1 VNIIAA
7 DNPGIGR
14 ARIAASPDT
23 PPGMDPI
30 ALFRPER
37 SDRSR
42 VGPISRGTIMR
53 RSTVLAAATAT
64 TLSASLFTGL
74 SPAQADN
81 TDGGPV
87 LSNAYDSYYYPGTIF
102 VRASS
107 DSPLTHITAHF
118 YPLAAPAGEPEAGST
133 EDFTQT
139 SGQDARSGTWK
150 APVHLSDLGDYRVT
164 VDLEDASGATVTGAV
179 APYPYPLQYRTVLTI
194 PDLTA
199 TPTVPDYLHQKVSVS
214 GTVLAEDPRHPEAA
228 PTPAGGLTVTIATG
242 RGGRLTA
249 TTAADG
255 RFTAAFVPTQ
265 TSIELT
271 AAPNASTA
279 YPGAIDVLT
288 PEQDLHTVQSPVRFS
303 ASTHALNLKQ
313 GATGTVTGHAE
324 IQTTAGW
331 QPLPHASIS
340 LDGLSPSGLSD
351 FVVGD
356 TTTDSRG
363 SYTLR
368 VSSYNPA
375 PTAELMVSS
384 GSGNSPFQQLATEPF
399 SLHVA
404 YTTRIGMSAFLNDD
418 ASFKVD
424 GYVYFED
431 RRAHWPAKPTVTL
444 QYSKDGRSGWKN
456 AATLPIKIRYNKPQ
470 FDEAFAHTFTTTPNN
485 NAYWRARF
493 NGNPDLGTS
502 TTKPVRLYRYATRVT
517 GFHASPDPVRK
528 GQPIHFHGSF
538 QYKDGATW
546 KPLSSDSPGLYFRPR
561 GSTTYRLVS
570 DSVSEDGH
578 GHLNGWATAEQD
590 GTWAVSLDRQTGDH
604 YLRSTRVTDYVDV
617 R

>member
-1 VNIIAA
+1 
-7 DNPGIGR
+7 
-14 ARIAASPDT
+14 
-23 PPGMDPI
+23 
-30 ALFRPER
+30 
-37 SDRSR
+37 
-42 VGPISRGTIMR
+42 MR
-53 RSTVLAAATAT
+53 RSTFLAAATAT

-87 LSNAYDSYYYPGTIF
+87 LSNAFGSPFEPGMFF
-102 VRASS
+102 VSARS
-107 DSPLTHITAHF
+107 DSPLTRITAHF
-118 YPLAAPAGEPEAGST
+118 YPLDAPAGEPEAGST
-133 EDFTQT
+133 EDFTLD
-139 SGQDARSGTWK
+139 SGQDARSGTWQ
-150 APVHLSDLGDYRVT
+150 APVHLADLGDYRVT
-164 VDLEDASGATVTGAV
+164 VDLQDASGATVTGAL
-179 APYPYPLQYRTVLTI
+179 APYSLRYRTVLTI

-214 GTVLAEDPRHPEAA
+214 GTVLAVDPRHPEA
-228 PTPAGGLTVTIATG
+228 PTPADGPPVTIFTG
-242 RGGRLTA
+242 PVSRLTA
-249 TTAADG
+249 TTSADG
-255 RFTAAFVPTQ
+255 RFSAAFVPTQ
-265 TSIELT
+265 TFIDLS
-271 AAPNASTA
+271 AAPKASSA
-279 YPGAIDVLT
+279 YPGAIGVVT
-288 PEQDLHTVQSPVRFS
+288 PEQNLHTVRAPVRFS

-331 QPLPHASIS
+331 QPLPHTTVEV
-340 LDGLSPSGLSD
+340 SGLGSGGHSG
-351 FVVGD
+351 FGIAG
-356 TTTDSRG
+356 TTTDSQG
-363 SYTLR
+363 SYTLH
-368 VSSYNPA
+368 VPSENPA
-375 PTAELMVSS
+375 PAAELVVR
-384 GSGNSPFQQLATEPF
+384 GEGNSPFQQPATEPF

-404 YTTRIGMSAFLNDD
+404 YTTWIGMSAFLNDD

-431 RRAHWPAKPTVTL
+431 TRAHWPAKPTVTL
-444 QYSKDGRSGWKN
+444 QYSKDGKSGWKN
-456 AATLPIKIRYNKPQ
+456 AATLPIKVRYNKPQ
-470 FDEAFAHTFTTTPNN
+470 FEETFAHTFTTTPNN
-485 NAYWRARF
+485 NAYWRALF

-546 KPLSSDSPGLYFRPR
+546 KPLSSESPGLYFRPH
-561 GSTTYRLVS
+561 GSTTYHLVS

-578 GHLNGWATAEQD
+578 GHLNGMATAEQD

-604 YLRSTRVTDYVDV
+604 YLRSARVTDYVDV